1 MTSKQVADDNEVM
14 SNTMYKLLKKYSA
27 VRSIIKTLHVSFDLR
42 SVNIGKG
49 CENVIKDGQ
58 SHTLMLL
65 SNEQLA

>member
-42 SVNIGKG
+42 FVNTGKG
-49 CENVIKDGQ
+49 CENVIKDGHSQ
-58 SHTLMLL
+58 IDHF
-65 SNEQLA
+65 

>member
-42 SVNIGKG
+42 SANTGKG
-49 CENVIKDGQ
+49 CENVIKDD
-58 SHTLMLL
+58 L
-65 SNEQLA
+65 SQDDYFLSTFS

>member
-42 SVNIGKG
+42 SANTREG
-49 CENVIKDGQ
+49 CENVIKDD
-58 SHTLMLL
+58 L
-65 SNEQLA
+65 SQDDYFLSTFS